1 MSASISD
8 IRVRSSVCKGL
19 TSSEAFV
26 ASGKVSEKAG
36 HPIQSVRRA
45 VRVIE
50 QLAGEKSPIAI
61 GQLSKKTGL
70 HVSTTHRLLAT
81 LKVDGFVQQDP
92 TSGRYSLG
100 SRLIFLGQQYL
111 EGLDLR
117 HVARP
122 FLEELSEQT
131 GETANLVVLNQGEAL
146 YLDKVE
152 AGLGLRISSR
162 IGGRAPL
169 HCTAAGKILLAA
181 MSEVERSQ
189 WLAGH
194 RLVALTARSLT
205 DASSLQGEL
214 ERVRQQ
220 GFALDMEECEEGAHC
235 IAAPVTSSR
244 GETAAAVSLSGP
256 SIRMPSCRMQELASL
271 VERTG
276 RSISE
281 QLGYQASDELHRSA
295 RGAAEIDRAQKV
307 R

>member
-1 MSASISD
+1 M
-8 IRVRSSVCKGL
+8 
-19 TSSEAFV
+19 
-26 ASGKVSEKAG
+26 
-36 HPIQSVRRA
+36 RRA
-45 VRVIE
+45 IRVIE
-50 QLAGEKSPIAI
+50 QLAAEKSPIAI
-61 GQLSKKTGL
+61 GQLSKKIGL
-70 HVSTTHRLLAT
+70 HVSTTHRLLST
-81 LKVDGFVQQDP
+81 LKTDGFVQQDLA
-92 TSGRYSLG
+92 SGRYALG

-205 DASSLQGEL
+205 EASSLQGEL
-214 ERVRQQ
+214 ESVRQQ
-220 GFALDMEECEEGAHC
+220 GFALDLEECEDGARC
-235 IAAPVTSSR
+235 IAAPVQSSR
-244 GETAAAVSLSGP
+244 GETTAAVSLSGP
-256 SIRMPSCRMQELASL
+256 SIRMPSSRMQELVAL
-271 VERTG
+271 VVRTG
-276 RSISE
+276 RLISE
-281 QLGYQASDELHRSA
+281 QLGYHASGVLHRAS
-295 RGAAEIDRAQKV
+295 
-307 R
+307 